1 MLDDPYFMVNKNK
14 LSVVT
19 SGLKLANIYMVSCL
33 KDISEILNLS
43 KLSVAI
49 PFSVKILNGS
59 LPTSCS
65 VIMIC
70 PITKVGSSYGNENW
84 QRTAILQIRFHKNTL
99 KFQHDL
105 DKIF

>member
-1 MLDDPYFMVNKNK
+1 MLDDPYFMVNKIK